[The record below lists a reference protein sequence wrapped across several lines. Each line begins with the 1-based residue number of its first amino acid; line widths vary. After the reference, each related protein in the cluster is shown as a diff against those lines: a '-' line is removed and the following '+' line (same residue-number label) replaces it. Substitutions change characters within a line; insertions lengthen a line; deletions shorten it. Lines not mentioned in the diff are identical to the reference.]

1 MNFFLLVEEM
11 PTLFPLCQQRFRIS
25 VLTAVLSFIVATALG
40 GALVLISQ
48 DGIAQRT
55 SYVVPP
61 LSNNSSHASIGT
73 QAHSLSFFTLSLSA
87 DGPSKTVLAT
97 SSSMSKL
104 IGDSFALY
112 GRYIKPSTLKD
123 NKIESS
129 FKPFSLAAAA
139 LNGPAEFWVKNHFY
153 NKWFASTCW
162 EMHVDTVSLH
172 QLLLEGKTY
181 VAPGYTI
188 SKDSLHQLPINTLVI
203 NSKGVILYGSFQ
215 VLFPKLSNSLARFTS
230 AYNPY
235 ECSSIASLFSFVT
248 KVTDDSPSYLTKID
262 SSSAVLDSSL
272 YPKRNFVGWKSKTGN
287 VGDEVQILAGLQY
300 LPRVDYYV
308 DRDEMYK
315 APKDRKFFAIMNA
328 WLARGLEH
336 GNWPPPKNFDCYWVS
351 SHFESGLKKA
361 KV

>member
-1 MNFFLLVEEM
+1 M

-73 QAHSLSFFTLSLSA
+73 HAHSLSFFTLSLSA

-112 GRYIKPSTLKD
+112 GRTTRLNPHSNL
-123 NKIESS
+123 
-129 FKPFSLAAAA
+129 FSLAAAA

-153 NKWFASTCW
+153 NKWLASTCW

-172 QLLLEGKTY
+172 LLLLEGKTY

-235 ECSSIASLFSFVT
+235 ECSSMASLFSFVT

-272 YPKRNFVGWKSKTGN
+272 YPKRDFCWMEVKNWK
-287 VGDEVQILAGLQY
+287 
-300 LPRVDYYV
+300 R
-308 DRDEMYK
+308 
-315 APKDRKFFAIMNA
+315 
-328 WLARGLEH
+328 W
-336 GNWPPPKNFDCYWVS
+336 
-351 SHFESGLKKA
+351 
-361 KV
+361 